1 MGTDSYTGVT
11 VTGAPA
17 GKVEKLPDF
26 YRINGDGWDTVPDY
40 DVETRTFIPCETS
53 GHCNGVGRYDDLVRA
68 EKWAR
73 KYTRKHPGCTV
84 EITQEWNEGEPGQS
98 DDVYRNGELVP
109 GGVQGERDGAAG
121 AVPAAR
127 GGPGK
132 ALATTDPGAKHD
144 ALKALVE
151 GLS

>member
-1 MGTDSYTGVT
+1 MGTDIYTGVT

-26 YRINGDGWDTVPDY
+26 YLINGDSWDTVPDY

-53 GHCNGVGRYDDLVRA
+53 YHCNGVGRYDDLVRA

-98 DDVYRNGELVP
+98 DDVYRNGELVREESK
-109 GGVQGERDGAAG
+109 VNAM
-121 AVPAAR
+121 VPLDLYLLLEEGRA
-127 GGPGK
+127 
-132 ALATTDPGAKHD
+132 ALATTDPGRKHD
-144 ALKALVE
+144 ALTALVK